1 MNCFTKSKSVE
12 IVTKSWL
19 NIKQIITEDGNA
31 IVMSCDPKKY
41 MKTMRS
47 NENVS
52 QSYVPFTTLMLFYYS
67 LFRSLLQVLVIFS
80 LIKRDILFN
89 FDMQV

>member
-31 IVMSCDPKKY
+31 IVMSCDPKNTWKLCDQ
-41 MKTMRS
+41 MKMFHS
-47 NENVS
+47 HM
-52 QSYVPFTTLMLFYYS
+52 YPS
-67 LFRSLLQVLVIFS
+67 LH
-80 LIKRDILFN
+80 
-89 FDMQV
+89 